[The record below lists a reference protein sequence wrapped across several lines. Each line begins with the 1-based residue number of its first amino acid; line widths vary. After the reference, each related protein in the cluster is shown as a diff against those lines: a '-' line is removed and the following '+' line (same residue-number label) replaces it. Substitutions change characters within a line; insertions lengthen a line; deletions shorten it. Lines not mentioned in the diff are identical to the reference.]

1 MIEVYHMKSNIWD
14 ILGLILYFIGRF
26 IVGAI
31 GVVLVLIVVGI
42 AFYFLWWL
50 LLPLMALGLGVK
62 LIEIAR
68 G

>member
-1 MIEVYHMKSNIWD
+1 MKSNIWD
-14 ILGLILYFIGRF
+14 ILDLLWYFIGRF

-31 GVVLVLIVVGI
+31 GWVLVLIVVGI

-50 LLPLMALGLGVK
+50 ILPLMVLGLGVK

-68 G
+68 W